1 MTKTASPSLD
11 SLQASASK
19 GLIVF
24 LWLNVVLVL
33 AIALLRGSDVMV
45 PLLMA
50 VGLAGVSTASWRVTG
65 NGLSTRLLV
74 AVALVGMVS
83 VVVFEMAGSPWQ
95 VDVHMYFFA
104 VLAGLVA
111 YCDFRVILAATIAT
125 ALHHLSLNFLL
136 PAAIYP
142 GGAEFLRVVLHAA
155 ILVGEAGV
163 LIWLALTLDRL
174 MAVSAEHLAE
184 VEAARAAEA
193 RANADRTLAK
203 AESERRAAA
212 ATAALADGFERAIGQ
227 IVLQVATA
235 ASNMQNMSATM
246 NEAATAT
253 TERAEGVAAASSE
266 ASANVHTVASAT
278 HELSNSIMEISE
290 QVSRSTAV
298 ARKAAEEAERTTA
311 IVGGLSAAGQKIGEV
326 VTLIRNIASQTNL
339 LALNATIEAARAG
352 EHGRGFAV
360 VASEVKALANQTST
374 ATEDI
379 AGQVR
384 SIQGATAD
392 AVSAIRMID
401 GTISEVNQISAMI
414 AAAIE
419 EQGAATSSIAANIN
433 QASRGT
439 EEVSANILGVTN
451 ASGSVGRA
459 AATMMGASRDLAG
472 LSEQLREELAK
483 FLHSIRAA

>member
-1 MTKTASPSLD
+1 MCRARTIWFDFVAPAPGSRLIQSLWVVALGELKDMTKTASPSLD

-111 YCDFRVILAATIAT
+111 YCDFRVILAATIST

-136 PAAIYP
+136 PSAIYP
-142 GGAEFLRVVLHAA
+142 GGADFLRVVLHAA

-184 VEAARAAEA
+184 VEAARAAET
-193 RANADRTLAK
+193 RQSGRLWTPVCS
-203 AESERRAAA
+203 AESAGRGVRIPPHGSILREGAPSDCRGLNG
-212 ATAALADGFERAIGQ
+212 ATAAAPPPTRPP
-227 IVLQVATA
+227 
-235 ASNMQNMSATM
+235 
-246 NEAATAT
+246 
-253 TERAEGVAAASSE
+253 
-266 ASANVHTVASAT
+266 
-278 HELSNSIMEISE
+278 
-290 QVSRSTAV
+290 
-298 ARKAAEEAERTTA
+298 
-311 IVGGLSAAGQKIGEV
+311 
-326 VTLIRNIASQTNL
+326 
-339 LALNATIEAARAG
+339 
-352 EHGRGFAV
+352 
-360 VASEVKALANQTST
+360 
-374 ATEDI
+374 
-379 AGQVR
+379 
-384 SIQGATAD
+384 
-392 AVSAIRMID
+392 
-401 GTISEVNQISAMI
+401 
-414 AAAIE
+414 
-419 EQGAATSSIAANIN
+419 
-433 QASRGT
+433 
-439 EEVSANILGVTN
+439 
-451 ASGSVGRA
+451 
-459 AATMMGASRDLAG
+459 
-472 LSEQLREELAK
+472 
-483 FLHSIRAA
+483 